1 MAVIMDGRALADEIK
16 KQISLEVEKMKQ
28 EGIRPSLAVVM
39 VGKDPSSQTYVR
51 GKEKDCKSVGIDFRL
66 YTLPEDASLN
76 EVVQLVETLNAQDV
90 NGLIVQLPL
99 PPHIDRRRVI
109 SAIDPAKD
117 VDGLHP
123 QNVGKLWLG
132 DYSFQR
138 SLLPCTPKGILRLLD
153 RYDISIEGKLT
164 VIINR
169 SDLVGKPLA
178 KMMLD
183 RNATVVICHSKTK
196 NLTQLAKEA
205 DILVCGVGRAPSF
218 RVDREMVREGAVVI
232 DVGISFVEGKMIG
245 DVDFE
250 SVKDVASHITPVPGG
265 VGPMTR
271 AMLLE
276 NVLIA
281 TNLQRGGDG

>member
-1 MAVIMDGRALADEIK
+1 MDGKALAEEIK
-16 KQISLEVEKMKQ
+16 KQIAREVEKLKI
-28 EGIRPSLAVVM
+28 EGLRPSLAVVM
-39 VGKDPSSQTYVR
+39 VGKDPSSQVYVG
-51 GKEKDCKSVGIDFRL
+51 GKERDCKAVGINFRL
-66 YTLPEDASLN
+66 HQLPEDSSSN
-76 EVVQLVETLNAQDV
+76 EVVQLVENLNAADV
-90 NGLIVQLPL
+90 QGIIVQLPL
-99 PPHIDRRRVI
+99 PPQIDKRRVI

-117 VDGLHP
+117 VDGIHP
-123 QNVGKLWLG
+123 ENVGKLWLG
-132 DYSFQR
+132 DYSLQN

-153 RYDISIEGKLT
+153 RYNLSIEGKLV

-183 RNATVVICHSKTK
+183 RNATVVICHSKTR
-196 NLTQLAKEA
+196 NLSERTKEA
-205 DILVCGVGRAPSF
+205 DVLVSGVGRAPSF
-218 RVDREMVREGAVVI
+218 RIGKEMVKEGTVVI
-232 DVGISFVEGKMIG
+232 DVGISFVEGKMVG

-250 SVKDVASHITPVPGG
+250 SVKDIASYITPVPGG

-281 TNLQRGGDG
+281 TNLQRERNV